1 MCKSNFSRTFFS
13 IRCYF
18 HIFTFN
24 LLFFYRFSSCPTWT
38 TPATW
43 HTFVSTMDRTCWTT
57 RTGTLRSSSRDE
69 GSQKTMT
76 EEQNNM
82 RTCSLFQEICVN
94 LCTCKLVVHR
104 CKETLQ
110 PEELIIM
117 SYFPS
122 IKHGLSLL
130 FFNLVKF
137 LQWGISNEISWEAI
151 RYDYN
156 DI

>member
-1 MCKSNFSRTFFS
+1 
-13 IRCYF
+13 
-18 HIFTFN
+18 
-24 LLFFYRFSSCPTWT
+24 
-38 TPATW
+38 
-43 HTFVSTMDRTCWTT
+43 
-57 RTGTLRSSSRDE
+57 
-69 GSQKTMT
+69 
-76 EEQNNM
+76 M

-137 LQWGISNEISWEAI
+137 LQWGISSEISWEAI
-151 RYDYN
+151 DMIIMIFIFITAKNSLVNFNHCVWESFKNIPFLTLCIVMIRKIARNSNEYLFRSTFPLAFTWIHEKVTVLQVIEYMLSAN
-156 DI
+156 IHNI